1 MNPIIRT
8 FNYNLLYTE
17 LGIVI
22 LCPRVLIQKAL
33 DVYHSEITP
42 SDELDNE
49 EMEEN
54 RVLVEVV
61 NESGETIQPNEGD
74 GEDERQKQKPIVC
87 ILSIY
92 PYIYIYIILVYFYSY
107 QNLLS

>member
-1 MNPIIRT
+1 M
-8 FNYNLLYTE
+8 
-17 LGIVI
+17 GIVI

-33 DVYHSEITP
+33 DVYHFEITP
-42 SDELDNE
+42 SDELDNG

-54 RVLVEVV
+54 RVLVEVL

-92 PYIYIYIILVYFYSY
+92 IYILYLFISIALRTC
-107 QNLLS
+107 